1 MRVQATA
8 RACPQTLEGGNG
20 RALKINE
27 RALGASASHDY
38 MPKYKHAPIE
48 EAMCEFMFAPS
59 KMAGQWDLTLPGRV
73 QQHPHLRVIHNGV
86 SRQQHVQQIVAEQAA
101 PNTVA
106 NIALA
111 GRPRVEMDA
120 GEHAPHRP
128 TSEFDSRNVEG
139 QNARALL
146 DDLTLIDRQA
156 GLRPPREC
164 EDSAVSGVQLYRV
177 SREVRDLV
185 MAERNDRPL
194 VAGNWVHWSRA
205 GS

>member
-59 KMAGQWDLTLPGRV
+59 NMAGQWDLTLPGRV

-111 GRPRVEMDA
+111 
-120 GEHAPHRP
+120 
-128 TSEFDSRNVEG
+128 T
-139 QNARALL
+139 ALL
-146 DDLTLIDRQA
+146 RVARPSLSQQPTAKPSSGLGRIHSPSAPFANTKVGRSSSPASESHLTRI
-156 GLRPPREC
+156 
-164 EDSAVSGVQLYRV
+164 
-177 SREVRDLV
+177 
-185 MAERNDRPL
+185 ERLSSQPKFFE
-194 VAGNWVHWSRA
+194 
-205 GS
+205 